1 MGDLL
6 TRIMQ
11 IRVFDIV
18 RLDYTGPLPFY
29 TKCAHKISVAKFR
42 SYICLFI
49 WTATNLI
56 QKAVHL
62 DLMSGYFTACFLS
75 ALHRLIY
82 IKGCPSKVVCDNGP
96 NFKGVARHLMQ
107 LFLLCR
113 KKVQDF
119 SCFKGNEWFLFLR
132 YIPDFGGLLE
142 AIKSTKQ
149 WKRKFVPLHS
159 LILKKFILFCYK

>member
-1 MGDLL
+1 MGDLS

-18 RLDYTGPLPFY
+18 GLDYAGPLPFY

-42 SYICLFI
+42 SYICLFT

-96 NFKGVARHLMQ
+96 NFKGAARHLKQ

-113 KKVQDF
+113 KKKCKISAV
-119 SCFKGNEWFLFLR
+119 LR
-132 YIPDFGGLLE
+132 AMSDSYF
-142 AIKSTKQ
+142 
-149 WKRKFVPLHS
+149 FVIS
-159 LILKKFILFCYK
+159 LILGVCWKQLKALNNENESLYLCTP